1 MGKSVSLYEY
11 RHVMRTFWAKRFS
24 YKQVIWHKSIE
35 IMRRLRD

>member
-24 YKQVIWHKSIE
+24 YKQVVGHKQTTRIRH
-35 IMRRLRD
+35 I